1 MIACLQCLLGER
13 VRRRVTGVPG
23 VVCGVAAL
31 VQFGAQPDQ
40 VVQGG
45 RVYFAGHYGGDR
57 GVAGDHISAS
67 STSASRPGQY
77 RSHAGRV
84 ADLSGRAGVLA
95 EKGAEDR
102 DRQRPWA
109 GRGTAGSG
117 GQLRSAALAGVRLW
131 PAVFG
136 RRQPGVEARGS
147 PAAA

>member
-77 RSHAGRV
+77 RSRAGSPTSRAGR
-84 ADLSGRAGVLA
+84 AFSPRKARKTEFDN
-95 EKGAEDR
+95 DR
-102 DRQRPWA
+102 GQVEVQR
-109 GRGTAGSG
+109 
-117 GQLRSAALAGVRLW
+117 ALAGSFDL
-131 PAVFG
+131 
-136 RRQPGVEARGS
+136 QLS
-147 PAAA
+147 PASGCGLRFLAGGNRA